1 MSEHEDR
8 QAIVDLTIAY
18 AWALDMR
25 EFELLRNIFL
35 PEATALLVDERIGV
49 DSIIERVRS
58 ALEPL
63 DASHHLIG
71 NHQVT
76 VDGDRAT
83 CRCYLQAQHV
93 REATQGGSNY
103 IFAGRYEDDLVRTAA
118 GWRIARRTLV
128 RVWSDGNPAVV
139 RPGA

>member
-1 MSEHEDR
+1 MSEHQDH

-35 PEATALLVDERIGV
+35 PEATALLVDERTGV

-93 REATQGGSNY
+93 REGTQGGSNY

>member
-1 MSEHEDR
+1 MEQDR
-8 QAIVDLTIAY
+8 QEIVDLTIAY

-35 PEATALLVDERIGV
+35 PEATALLVDERDGI

-71 NHQVT
+71 NHQVS
-76 VDGDRAT
+76 VDGDTAT

-93 REATQGGSNY
+93 REGTEGGPNY
-103 IFAGRYEDDLVRTAA
+103 IFAGRYEDDLVRTAT

-139 RPGA
+139 RPGV

>member
-49 DSIIERVRS
+49 DSIIERVQ
-58 ALEPL
+58 
-63 DASHHLIG
+63 IG
-71 NHQVT
+71 
-76 VDGDRAT
+76 RA
-83 CRCYLQAQHV
+83 HV
-93 REATQGGSNY
+93 
-103 IFAGRYEDDLVRTAA
+103 
-118 GWRIARRTLV
+118 
-128 RVWSDGNPAVV
+128 
-139 RPGA
+139 

>member
-1 MSEHEDR
+1 MSELQDR
-8 QAIVDLTIAY
+8 QEIMDLTIAY
-18 AWALDMR
+18 TWALDMR
-25 EFELLRNIFL
+25 EFELLRDIFL

-93 REATQGGSNY
+93 RQGTQGGSNY
-103 IFAGRYEDDLVRTAA
+103 IFAGRYEDNLVRTAA

>member
-1 MSEHEDR
+1 MSECGDR

-35 PEATALLVDERIGV
+35 PEATALLVDERTGV

-93 REATQGGSNY
+93 REGTQGGSNY
-103 IFAGRYEDDLVRTAA
+103 IFAGRYEDELVRTAA

>member
-1 MSEHEDR
+1 MSELQDR
-8 QAIVDLTIAY
+8 QEIMDLTIAY
-18 AWALDMR
+18 TWALDMR

-93 REATQGGSNY
+93 RQGTQGGSNY
-103 IFAGRYEDDLVRTAA
+103 IFAGRYEDNLVRTAA

>member
-1 MSEHEDR
+1 MSELQDR
-8 QAIVDLTIAY
+8 QEIMDLTIAY
-18 AWALDMR
+18 TWALDMR
-25 EFELLRNIFL
+25 EFELLRDIFL

-76 VDGDRAT
+76 LDGDRAT

-93 REATQGGSNY
+93 RQGTQGGSNY
-103 IFAGRYEDDLVRTAA
+103 IFAGRYEDNLVRTAA

>member
-1 MSEHEDR
+1 MSEHQDR

-25 EFELLRNIFL
+25 EFELLRHIFL
-35 PEATALLVDERIGV
+35 PEATALLVDERTGV

-93 REATQGGSNY
+93 REGTQGGSNY

>member
-1 MSEHEDR
+1 MEQDR
-8 QAIVDLTIAY
+8 QEIVDLTIAY

-35 PEATALLVDERIGV
+35 PEATALLVDERDGI

-71 NHQVT
+71 NHQVS
-76 VDGDRAT
+76 VDGDTAT

-93 REATQGGSNY
+93 RESTEGGPNY
-103 IFAGRYEDDLVRTAA
+103 IFAGRYEDDLVRTAT

-139 RPGA
+139 RPGV

>member
-35 PEATALLVDERIGV
+35 PEATALLVDERTGV

-93 REATQGGSNY
+93 REGTQGGSNY